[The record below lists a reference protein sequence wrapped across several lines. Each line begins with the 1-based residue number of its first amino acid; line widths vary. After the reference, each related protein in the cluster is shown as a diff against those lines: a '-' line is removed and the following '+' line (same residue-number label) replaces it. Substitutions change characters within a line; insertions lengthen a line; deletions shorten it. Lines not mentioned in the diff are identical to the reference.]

1 MFVLDASLTLTWA
14 FDEEETEYTRAVLA
28 EMLEHVVL
36 APSVWPL
43 EVTNAAVMAA
53 RQRRIDDDEVRAL
66 IELVRGLD
74 VEVDGQA
81 HRVAFDDVATL
92 AQEHGLTSCDAACI
106 ELALRRDAPLATVD
120 AGLARAARAIGR
132 RCDRKYQSSVTR

>member
-1 MFVLDASLTLTWA
+1 MFVLDASLTLAWG
-14 FDEEETEYTRAVLA
+14 FDEAETDYTRAVL
-28 EMLEHVVL
+28 EQVLEHVVM

-43 EVTNAAVMAA
+43 EVANAAVMAA
-53 RQRRIDDDEVRAL
+53 RRRRIDDSEVRAL

-92 AQEHGLTSCDAACI
+92 AQQHTLTSYDAAYL
-106 ELALRRDAPLATVD
+106 ELALRMGAPLATVD
-120 AGLARAARAIGR
+120 AGLARAARAAGVQLFLE
-132 RCDRKYQSSVTR
+132 D

>member
-1 MFVLDASLTLTWA
+1 MFVLDASLTLAWA

-28 EMLEHVVL
+28 LMLEHVAV

-53 RQRRIDDDEVRAL
+53 RRRRIDDSEVRAL
-66 IELVRGLD
+66 IELIRGLD

-92 AQEHGLTSCDAACI
+92 AQQHTLTSYDAAYL
-106 ELALRRDAPLATVD
+106 ELALRTDAPLATVD
-120 AGLARAARAIGR
+120 AGLARAARAAGVELLLQ
-132 RCDRKYQSSVTR
+132 D

>member
-1 MFVLDASLTLTWA
+1 MFVLDASLTLAWA

-28 EMLEHVVL
+28 QMLEHVVV

-43 EVTNAAVMAA
+43 EVTNAAVTAA
-53 RQRRIDDDEVRAL
+53 RRRRIDDSEVRAL

-92 AQEHGLTSCDAACI
+92 AQEHALTSYDAAYL
-106 ELALRRDAPLATVD
+106 ELALRMNAPLATVD
-120 AGLARAARAIGR
+120 AGLARAARAAGVELLLR
-132 RCDRKYQSSVTR
+132 D